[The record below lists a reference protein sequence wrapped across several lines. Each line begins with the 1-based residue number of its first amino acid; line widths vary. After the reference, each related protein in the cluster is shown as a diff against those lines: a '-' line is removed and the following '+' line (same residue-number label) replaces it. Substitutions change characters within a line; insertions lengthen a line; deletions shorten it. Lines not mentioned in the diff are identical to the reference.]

1 MEKRE
6 TSAWVVVDL
15 APFQHSP
22 HHPPSPPHSLATDKD
37 TGKAKGYGFCEY
49 YDTDTA
55 VAAVAGVD
63 GRPLGGRALRASF
76 ADDSANPAGG
86 PGVRMGPPPPG
97 AVVGGQRAAVPT
109 GAVAALAAGAPP
121 PPPLRS
127 GGGGP
132 PFGAAAAAAAAA
144 GAAALLGAPPPAP
157 GSASDAISAVLGRAS
172 RGQLAAVVGQ
182 LQDVAA
188 RDRPTARALLVAHP
202 QLAAALFQAQ
212 VMLGMVTP
220 PPPPGGPPPGPPPP
234 QYGGPPPPQ
243 APPPY
248 PYPSAGPSPQH
259 PYGAPPP
266 PPPPQYGGPPPPA
279 DPRGGYGGPPPA
291 GDPRGAPPPPAPD
304 ADQTNAMLAQ
314 VMSLTEEQVAALPP
328 EHRAQV
334 LALREHVRATR
345 DGVRGGG

>member
-1 MEKRE
+1 MCRRRP
-6 TSAWVVVDL
+6 TSFHTH
-15 APFQHSP
+15 PTT
-22 HHPPSPPHSLATDKD
+22 PPSPPHSLATDKD
-37 TGKAKGYGFCEY
+37 TGKVKGYGFCEY
-49 YDTDTA
+49 YDIDTA
-55 VAAVAGVD
+55 IAAVTGVD
-63 GRPLGGRALRASF
+63 GRPLGGRNLRASF

-86 PGVRMGPPPPG
+86 PGVRMGAPPPG

-121 PPPLRS
+121 PPPLRGG

-182 LQDVAA
+182 LQDVAV

-220 PPPPGGPPPGPPPP
+220 PPPPGGVGPPPGPPPP
-234 QYGGPPPPQ
+234 QYGVPPPPPTQ
-243 APPPY
+243 PPY
-248 PYPSAGPSPQH
+248 PYPPSGPSPQH

-266 PPPPQYGGPPPPA
+266 PPPQYGAPPPPS
-279 DPRGGYGGPPPA
+279 DPRAGYGGPPPSA
-291 GDPRGAPPPPAPD
+291 GDPRGAPPPHAPD

-345 DGVRGGG
+345 GGG